1 MIHDPGAIA
10 WGLVVAF
17 VGFKAVRRMRRKRQM
32 RRVLKRERLGV
43 RLAHVVRS

>member
-10 WGLVVAF
+10 WAVVVFFVAF
-17 VGFKAVRRMRRKRQM
+17 KTVRRLRRKRQM
-32 RRVLKRERLGV
+32 RRVLKGKVLGV